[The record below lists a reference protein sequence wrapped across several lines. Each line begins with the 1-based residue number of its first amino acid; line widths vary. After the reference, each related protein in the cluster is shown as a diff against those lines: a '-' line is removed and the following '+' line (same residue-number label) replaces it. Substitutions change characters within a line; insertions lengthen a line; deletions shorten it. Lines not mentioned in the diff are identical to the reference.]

1 MQNRKKQMAEGGAF
15 CYSIKKFLFLKRS
28 FSLKKAFTLAEVLV
42 TLSIIGVVSAMTIPT
57 LVRNNQEHQ
66 TIAKLKATYSI
77 LSQAMKVAEMKNG
90 PMDEWTTER
99 WTEKGASDIAEKLLP
114 YFKVL
119 KDCGTFDEKKE
130 CVNSEYLQKNGNKHD
145 ISYATDRRYYKI
157 LLKNGS
163 ALIWKATDPAEANLG
178 IYTNFYVDVNN
189 SAPPNKYGRDFFIFS
204 YEEGKIMPYG
214 SPIASNNSYTN
225 SCLPKNST
233 GWGCA
238 YYVLTKGKMDY

>member
-130 CVNSEYLQKNGNKHD
+130 CVNSEYLQKK
-145 ISYATDRRYYKI
+145 
-157 LLKNGS
+157 
-163 ALIWKATDPAEANLG
+163 WK
-178 IYTNFYVDVNN
+178 
-189 SAPPNKYGRDFFIFS
+189 
-204 YEEGKIMPYG
+204 
-214 SPIASNNSYTN
+214 
-225 SCLPKNST
+225 
-233 GWGCA
+233 
-238 YYVLTKGKMDY
+238 